1 MLDTFKARLK
11 AKYPGVNLS
20 KERITAIADRL
31 HKKFPDLTEEADHD
45 AKLDELNELT
55 PFDEIAKS
63 DDKIRTLEAKS
74 KGQKTPEELAAE
86 EAARK
91 KADDAKK
98 GDDEPAWFKAYR
110 EATDAKLQAFENE
123 KKQGT
128 IKQQLQTKLKDV
140 PASIW
145 SKRAMPE
152 SEDAI
157 DAFVTEVQEDYKT
170 DFVDKGLITP
180 APGGSKGGNTKPT
193 EKEVDALVDKIIN
206 I

>member
-1 MLDTFKARLK
+1 MKEKILAQLVS
-11 AKYPGVNLS
+11 KYAGVS
-20 KERITAIADRL
+20 
-31 HKKFPDLTEEADHD
+31 KKFLGLWADKLVPKVTEETQI
-45 AKLDELNELT
+45 EGVVNELENLPIT
-55 PFDEIAKS
+55 IPD
-63 DDKIRTLEAKS
+63 
-74 KGQKTPEELAAE
+74 LAAE
-86 EAARK
+86 WQREGDTRVTE
-91 KADDAKK
+91 AKK
-98 GDDEPAWFKAYR
+98 EWEKKNPPKPPKTDTPPEPPKDDDVPAW
-110 EATDAKLQAFENE
+110 AKTLIDQNKTLSEKIQGFE
-123 KKQGT
+123 KDKTLGS
-128 IKQQLQTKLKDV
+128 IKQQLQAKLKDV

-152 SEDAI
+152 TEDAI